1 MGHWG
6 GGGGGGGGYP
16 IQQYRKKHLWQTLGH
31 PLCMFVYLK
40 RVCSRNQPQLL
51 RENVRRTCNYRY
63 TDRKDEF
70 IDATTIPL

>member
-1 MGHWG
+1 MIDHA
-6 GGGGGGGGYP
+6 YL
-16 IQQYRKKHLWQTLGH
+16 KLH

-40 RVCSRNQPQLL
+40 HVCSSRNQPQLL

>member
-1 MGHWG
+1 MIDHA
-6 GGGGGGGGYP
+6 YL
-16 IQQYRKKHLWQTLGH
+16 KLH

-40 RVCSRNQPQLL
+40 HESSSTNQPQLL